1 MPSVETGVTFGRVLR
16 GNFGLVEIRVLR
28 VLQLG
33 FGETLIVVNGTIAYE
48 LNLGNSGNRLE
59 VRM

>member
-1 MPSVETGVTFGRVLR
+1 MPSVETSVTFGRVLR
-16 GNFGLVEIRVLR
+16 GNLGLVEIRVLR

-33 FGETLIVVNGTIAYE
+33 FSETLIVVNGTIAYE